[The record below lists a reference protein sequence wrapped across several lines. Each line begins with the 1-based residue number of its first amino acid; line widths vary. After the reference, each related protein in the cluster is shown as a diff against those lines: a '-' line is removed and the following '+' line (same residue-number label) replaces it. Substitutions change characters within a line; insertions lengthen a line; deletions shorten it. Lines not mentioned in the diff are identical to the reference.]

1 MVRFGGEA
9 EECSG
14 LGGVVGEGGG
24 GECAEAGFAL
34 AEYVVHRGMVL
45 LGDDASGGLL
55 YMGSGRG
62 FFFLDLEVFWVG
74 FCFIF
79 FVNID

>member
-1 MVRFGGEA
+1 MGGLLVVVRFGGEA

-34 AEYVVHRGMVL
+34 AEYVVHRGD
-45 LGDDASGGLL
+45 GASGGLL
-55 YMGSGRG
+55 CMGSGRG
-62 FFFLDLEVFWVG
+62 FFCFWIWRSFGLDFALFSL
-74 FCFIF
+74 
-79 FVNID
+79 

>member
-1 MVRFGGEA
+1 VVRFGGEA

-34 AEYVVHRGMVL
+34 AEYVVHWWRVVIV
-45 LGDDASGGLL
+45 GDCYVWGQGEAFWIWIWRSFG
-55 YMGSGRG
+55 
-62 FFFLDLEVFWVG
+62 LDLALFSL
-74 FCFIF
+74 
-79 FVNID
+79 